1 MNTALDRYKLRMG
14 TMQKPGPLKRRV
26 EQSPLGGEVGKGIE
40 ETYFPRFILFKKIRL
55 NLVYKLLVKISLI
68 LKYELKQN
76 GPLA

>member
-40 ETYFPRFILFKKIRL
+40 
-55 NLVYKLLVKISLI
+55 
-68 LKYELKQN
+68 
-76 GPLA
+76 